1 MLPFRLYHNKGK
13 IELPLSLYS
22 CGLHHQHMMHR
33 PIGYPTFQCMIC
45 FAGSGAF
52 HFENIPYIKMKRGD
66 ILFVPGKLAHDYGP
80 SATEPWLLG
89 FMGIEG
95 SFVETLVNTLQLP
108 IMKPIS
114 VNEVKIQ
121 QLESDIRELWHVSE
135 PEVSDPYH
143 VASTKIYSML
153 TYIATTTHSEKPMQ
167 NNRSSTSA
175 KEMLRASVQYMEQHY
190 MDDLSLANIADTVG
204 YSKQHFQRKFKEIY
218 GVNPSHYLQRLRL
231 LKGAELL
238 TEHSELSVG
247 EVATMVGMELN
258 YFVRIFKRV
267 HGITPAKYRYTV

>member
-1 MLPFRLYHNKGK
+1 
-13 IELPLSLYS
+13 
-22 CGLHHQHMMHR
+22 MMHR

-52 HFENIPYIKMKRGD
+52 HFENMPYIKMKRGD
-66 ILFVPGKLAHDYGP
+66 ILFVPGKLAHDYG
-80 SATEPWLLG
+80 SSGTEHWLLG

-95 SFVETLVNTLQLP
+95 SFVESLVNTLQLP
-108 IMKPIS
+108 MMKPIS

-135 PEVSDPYH
+135 PEVNEPYH
-143 VASTKIYSML
+143 MASTKIYSML

-167 NNRSSTSA
+167 NYRSSTSA

-204 YSKQHFQRKFKEIY
+204 YSKQHF
-218 GVNPSHYLQRLRL
+218 NAS
-231 LKGAELL
+231 
-238 TEHSELSVG
+238 S
-247 EVATMVGMELN
+247 
-258 YFVRIFKRV
+258 KRYM
-267 HGITPAKYRYTV
+267 A

>member
-1 MLPFRLYHNKGK
+1 M
-13 IELPLSLYS
+13 
-22 CGLHHQHMMHR
+22 
-33 PIGYPTFQCMIC
+33 
-45 FAGSGAF
+45 
-52 HFENIPYIKMKRGD
+52 
-66 ILFVPGKLAHDYGP
+66 PGKLAHDYGP
-80 SATEPWLLG
+80 SGTEHWLLG

-95 SFVETLVNTLQLP
+95 SFVESLVNTLQLP
-108 IMKPIS
+108 MMKPIS

-135 PEVSDPYH
+135 PEVNDPYH
-143 VASTKIYSML
+143 MASTKIYSML

-167 NNRSSTSA
+167 NYRSSTSA

-190 MDDLSLANIADTVG
+190 MDGLSLANIADTVG